1 VTLAGVPA
9 DEVPPPAAPELAG
22 VLDELDEPLLHAA
35 IATAVTVSI
44 IPIA

>member
-9 DEVPPPAAPELAG
+9 DEAAVPAAPELAG
-22 VLDELDEPLLHAA
+22 VPDELDEPLLHAA
-35 IATAVTVSI
+35 TATAVTVSI